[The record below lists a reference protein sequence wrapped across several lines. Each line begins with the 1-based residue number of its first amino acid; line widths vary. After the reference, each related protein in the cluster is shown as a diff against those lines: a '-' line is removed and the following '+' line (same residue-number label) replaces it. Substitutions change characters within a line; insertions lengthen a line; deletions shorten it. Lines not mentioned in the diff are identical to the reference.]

1 MEDWI
6 VGLGIILVIIMVV
19 TIYFYRAKEEE
30 SPLEEHEITKKEE
43 NYLMYTSHLNYK
55 VHEFDEFLTSE
66 ECDRII
72 ELSRENLVE
81 SRVYSGFDAEDLYET
96 ASRKSEQCWL
106 DDNDDPL
113 IASISQKVKDLT
125 NTHDNHQEKLQVV
138 NYQKGGF
145 FSPHYDACD
154 GTPEYCSRMNGKEG
168 PRYYTLLI
176 YLNDD
181 FEGGETV
188 FPKINKFVKPKK
200 GKAVLFQSVDHRGV
214 IIDEAFHGGNPV
226 SAGQKWIANKW
237 IRLYS

>member
-1 MEDWI
+1 
-6 VGLGIILVIIMVV
+6 
-19 TIYFYRAKEEE
+19 
-30 SPLEEHEITKKEE
+30 
-43 NYLMYTSHLNYK
+43 
-55 VHEFDEFLTSE
+55 
-66 ECDRII
+66 
-72 ELSRENLVE
+72 
-81 SRVYSGFDAEDLYET
+81 
-96 ASRKSEQCWL
+96 
-106 DDNDDPL
+106 
-113 IASISQKVKDLT
+113 
-125 NTHDNHQEKLQVV
+125 
-138 NYQKGGF
+138 
-145 FSPHYDACD
+145 
-154 GTPEYCSRMNGKEG
+154 MNGKEG